1 MRRVG
6 GYAEFGAEAEHHRNG
21 GGSFLAMLFVG
32 INNKDEKRTFC
43 TKVLEQHVTVWLV
56 RCAKYCEDAGGIDK

>member
-1 MRRVG
+1 MQNLVQRQSTIG
-6 GYAEFGAEAEHHRNG
+6 TEGAL
-21 GGSFLAMLFVG
+21 FLQCCLLACRG

>member
-1 MRRVG
+1 
-6 GYAEFGAEAEHHRNG
+6 
-21 GGSFLAMLFVG
+21 MLFVG